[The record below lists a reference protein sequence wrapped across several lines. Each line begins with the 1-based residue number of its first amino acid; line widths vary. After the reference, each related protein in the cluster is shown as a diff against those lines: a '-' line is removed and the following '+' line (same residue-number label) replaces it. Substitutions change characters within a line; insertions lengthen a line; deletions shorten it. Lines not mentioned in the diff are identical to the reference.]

1 MSKGFERDHLRILL
15 DGETAQQTDQPT
27 HYFTPGQLIKGT
39 ATYSPSSEV
48 KVDVMTVVFKA
59 TLYIG
64 LKDNGQASYGCVR
77 TQNQNLFRYEKLIFQ
92 GPHKLSPRTHE
103 WPFEFELPGSIKVP
117 FATGPQA
124 IPPTWDVLPSVRVIY
139 SLRLSVNPN
148 SRTRYMDIERPINV
162 WPFQHIELPLPTYA
176 TQPLIDS
183 TQTPGPKSALTR
195 RRSSAVNTN
204 TPNLNVSISIPSALG
219 AWQNFSVQL
228 LCNDTSDAEY
238 TLNTCELALKAHAT
252 YGATETPT
260 PTPPPRRP
268 SNTEI
273 LRRISSTDII
283 SRRRSN
289 TETARRTSNAEAPA
303 PAPKEL
309 FQICKFK
316 LLGRG
321 LQIPLDNTHI
331 TIKRDMRL
339 IDMTR
344 GDASILAPTFGIS
357 HFRLNYIMDVCVQM
371 TDTKTGAVIERRGEV
386 PLEILPGGLVEE
398 GRGDD
403 APPAFHEV
411 ASPPGYDEGVGE
423 TGVWEGLFRSPAYT
437 VTA

>member
-1 MSKGFERDHLRILL
+1 MSKAFDRDHLRILL
-15 DGETAQQTDQPT
+15 DDETAQQIEQPT
-27 HYFTPGQLIKGT
+27 QFLTPGQLIKGT

-48 KVDVMTVVFKA
+48 KVDSMTVVFKA

-77 TQNQNLFRYEKLIFQ
+77 TQNQNLFRYEQLIFQ
-92 GPHKLSPRTHE
+92 GPHKLSPRTHQ

-148 SRTRYMDIERPINV
+148 SRTRYIDIERPINV
-162 WPFQHIELPLPTYA
+162 WPFHHTELPLPTYA
-176 TQPLIDS
+176 TQPLVS
-183 TQTPGPKSALTR
+183 PTQSAAAKTALTR
-195 RRSSAVNTN
+195 RRSSAISVNTSD
-204 TPNLNVSISIPSALG
+204 PNVSISIPSSLG

-228 LCNDTSDAEY
+228 LCNGTSDVEY

-252 YGATETPT
+252 YGATETPTST

-283 SRRRSN
+283 SRRLSN
-289 TETARRTSNAEAPA
+289 TETARRMSNAEA

-339 IDMTR
+339 IDMTK
-344 GDASILAPTFGIS
+344 GNASILAPTFGIS
-357 HFRLNYIMDVCVQM
+357 HFRLNYVMDVCVQM
-371 TDTKTGAVIERRGEV
+371 TDAKTGVVIERRGEV

-411 ASPPGYDEGVGE
+411 ASPPGYEEGVGE
-423 TGVWEGLFRSPAYT
+423 TGIWEGLLRSPAYT
-437 VTA
+437 LTA